1 MPASRR
7 TFLGLAATGLAAR
20 GLGAAGVSADL
31 LAGASGRR
39 VGAPNAALRLKAVA
53 FDAFPVFS
61 PAPVVSQAEAL
72 FPGRGAALTD
82 EWRLRQ
88 FEYAWLRLL
97 SRRYADFWQVTQ
109 DALVFAARKLK
120 LELDPDSRDTLMS
133 TLLELVPWPDA
144 APALDSLAK
153 SGLRLAFLSNFT
165 ARMLE
170 ANLERSGLSAR
181 FDRALSTDRAR
192 TYKPDPRA
200 YGLGTEALGLRREEI
215 LFVAHAGWD
224 AAGAKAFGYPT
235 FWVNRTDLPP
245 EELGALP
252 DGVGRDLSDLVR
264 FVGPLA
270 AGGGR

>member
-20 GLGAAGVSADL
+20 AVGAAGATADL
-31 LAGASGRR
+31 LAGAPGRPAGTPR
-39 VGAPNAALRLKAVA
+39 AALRLKAIA

-61 PAPVVSQAEAL
+61 PAPVVSRAEGL

-97 SRRYADFWQVTQ
+97 SGRYADFWQVTQ
-109 DALVFAARKLK
+109 DALVFAAKRLR
-120 LELDPDSRDTLMS
+120 LELDPAQRDTLMS
-133 TLLELVPWPDA
+133 SHLELVPWPDVGR
-144 APALDSLAK
+144 ALDWLAK
-153 SGLRLAFLSNFT
+153 SGLQLAFLSNFT
-165 ARMLE
+165 TPMLE
-170 ANLERSGLSAR
+170 ANIERAGLSAR
-181 FDRALSTDRAR
+181 FGRVLSTDRAR

-200 YGLGTEALGLRREEI
+200 YALGTEAFGLRREEI

-235 FWVNRTDLPP
+235 FWVNRMDLPP

-252 DGVGRDLSDLVR
+252 DGIGRDLSDLVR
-264 FVGPLA
+264 FIDAGE
-270 AGGGR
+270 GGGR

>member
-1 MPASRR
+1 MPAGRR
-7 TFLGLAATGLAAR
+7 TFLGLAATGVAARALAAA
-20 GLGAAGVSADL
+20 GLTDDL
-31 LAGASGRR
+31 LAWAPGRQA
-39 VGAPNAALRLKAVA
+39 GTPNGALRLKAVA

-61 PAPVVSQAEAL
+61 PAPVVSRAEAL

-97 SRRYADFWQVTQ
+97 SGRYADFWQVTQ

-120 LELDPDSRDTLMS
+120 LALDSDKRAALMS
-133 TLLELVPWPDA
+133 TFLELVPWPDV
-144 APALDSLAK
+144 APALDSLEK
-153 SGLRLAFLSNFT
+153 SGLRLSFLSNFT

-170 ANLERSGLSAR
+170 ANLERSRLSAR
-181 FDRALSTDRAR
+181 FDSVLSTDRAK

-200 YGLGTEALGLRREEI
+200 YGLGTEALGLHREEI

-235 FWVNRTDLPP
+235 FWVNRTDLPQ
-245 EELGALP
+245 EELGAPP
-252 DGVGRDLSDLVR
+252 DAVGRELSDLVR
-264 FVGPLA
+264 FIDRLA

>member
-1 MPASRR
+1 MPGDRR
-7 TFLGLAATGLAAR
+7 TFLGLAATSLAAR
-20 GLGAAGVSADL
+20 ALGAGGVIADL
-31 LAGASGRR
+31 WAGSPGRR
-39 VGAPNAALRLKAVA
+39 VGAPNAVLRLKAVA

-61 PAPVVSQAEAL
+61 PASVASRAEEL
-72 FPGRGAALTD
+72 FPGRGAVLTD

-97 SRRYADFWQVTQ
+97 SGRYADFWQVTQ

-120 LELDPDSRDTLMS
+120 LDLDSAKRAALMDTFLD
-133 TLLELVPWPDA
+133 LVPWPDVV
-144 APALDSLAK
+144 PALDSLAK

-170 ANLERSGLSAR
+170 SNLERSGLSAR
-181 FDRALSTDRAR
+181 FDRVLSTDRAR

-200 YGLGTEALGLRREEI
+200 YSLGTEALGLGREEI

-235 FWVNRTDLPP
+235 FWVNRTDLPQ
-245 EELGALP
+245 EELGASP
-252 DGVGRDLSDLVR
+252 DAVGRDLSDLVG
-264 FVGPLA
+264 FVDRLA
-270 AGGGR
+270 ARGGR